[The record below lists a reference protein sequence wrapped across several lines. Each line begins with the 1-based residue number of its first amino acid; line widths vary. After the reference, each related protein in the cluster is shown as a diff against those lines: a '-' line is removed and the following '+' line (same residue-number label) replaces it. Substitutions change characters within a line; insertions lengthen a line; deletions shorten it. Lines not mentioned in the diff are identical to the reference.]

1 MTAVGG
7 AGPMLSVANLR
18 TWFDTDQGTARA
30 VDGISFDV
38 RAGETV
44 GIVGESGCGKTV
56 TSLSILGLL
65 PTPPARIL
73 EGSSIRYR
81 GEELV
86 GASARRMRRLRGNEI
101 SMIFQEPMSSLNP
114 VYPIGDQIAEV
125 LRLHRG
131 LGRKA
136 AREEAVRL
144 LDEVG
149 IAGADRRFDEYPHEL
164 SGGMRQRVMIAMAL
178 SCAPDLLVAD
188 EPTTALDVTIQA
200 QILELL
206 ADLRRRRGM
215 AVLLIT
221 HDLGVVAEVC
231 DRVVVMYAGEVVERG
246 TVEEIFAD
254 ARHPYTRGLLDSL
267 PSIDHPERR
276 LEPIPGTVPSPT
288 RWPEGCRFRARC
300 HLAEERCAE
309 PQALVEL
316 GREDR
321 LARCWRATAGPVASA
336 GSGA

>member
-1 MTAVGG
+1 MSE
-7 AGPMLSVANLR
+7 PLLSVTELR
-18 TWFDTDQGTARA
+18 TWFDTDQGVARA
-30 VDGISFDV
+30 VDGVSFDV

-73 EGSSIRYR
+73 EGSSIRFR

-86 GASARRMRRLRGNEI
+86 GAGAGKLRKIRGNDI

-114 VYPIGDQIAEV
+114 VYTVGDQIGEA

-131 LGRKA
+131 MSRRD
-136 AREEAVRL
+136 ARSEAVRL
-144 LDEVG
+144 LEEVG
-149 IAGADRRFDEYPHEL
+149 IANAPRRVDEYPHEL

-178 SCAPDLLVAD
+178 SCTPELLIAD

-200 QILELL
+200 QILELI
-206 ADLRRRRGM
+206 ADLRVRRGM

-231 DRVVVMYAGEVVERG
+231 DRVVVMYAGQIVERG
-246 TVEEIFAD
+246 TVQEIFAD
-254 ARHPYTRGLLDSL
+254 PRHPYTRGLLESL
-267 PSIDHPERR
+267 PAVDEPGRR
-276 LEPIPGTVPSPT
+276 LKPIAGTVPAPT
-288 RWPEGCRFRARC
+288 RWPGGCRFRDRCRLAEARC
-300 HLAEERCAE
+300 DE
-309 PQALVEL
+309 PQSLATL

-321 LARCWRATAGPVASA
+321 AARCWRAVEAP
-336 GSGA
+336 SG

>member
-1 MTAVGG
+1 MSE
-7 AGPMLSVANLR
+7 PLLSVTELR
-18 TWFDTDQGTARA
+18 TWFDTDQGVARA
-30 VDGISFDV
+30 VDGVSFDV

-73 EGSSIRYR
+73 EGSSIRFR

-86 GASARRMRRLRGNEI
+86 GASARKLRGIRGNDI

-114 VYPIGDQIAEV
+114 VYTVGDQIGEA

-131 LGRKA
+131 MSRRE
-136 AREEAVRL
+136 ARSEAVRL
-144 LDEVG
+144 LEEVG
-149 IAGADRRFDEYPHEL
+149 IANAERRVDEYPHEL

-178 SCAPDLLVAD
+178 SCTPELLIAD

-200 QILELL
+200 QILELI
-206 ADLRRRRGM
+206 ADLRARRGM

-231 DRVVVMYAGEVVERG
+231 DRVVVMYAGQIVERG

-254 ARHPYTRGLLDSL
+254 PRHPYSRGLLESL
-267 PSIDHPERR
+267 PAVDDPGRR
-276 LEPIPGTVPSPT
+276 LKPIAGTVPAPT
-288 RWPEGCRFRARC
+288 RWPEGCRFRDRCPLAEARC
-300 HLAEERCAE
+300 DA
-309 PQALVEL
+309 PQELLSL
-316 GREDR
+316 GRSDR
-321 LARCWRATAGPVASA
+321 HARCWRAGEAPSP
-336 GSGA
+336 